1 MIFII
6 FLYIVNKK
14 MLFVKNAINL
24 MGNKILIFNIKM
36 NEFHKKNLLTQED
49 FEKLYTIIN
58 ENEDINEF
66 DPESKKSLLF
76 CSLYFIMN
84 SNKKAQK
91 TYQDEYLK
99 FNENDNLQNLYLLFN
114 IIELEL
120 KYRKRDSNELK
131 KLYNVLGGYMN
142 SSKYVEDYFLM
153 KYYLALLK
161 NLIED
166 YQNSNTLCSDIIAC
180 FSDNS
185 KKLPNYFSTYLH
197 SRIVYLKIQNYE
209 KMEKKQD
216 SINISNEITDHLESL
231 FETVKKNDDN
241 LSVKIGLKMSFYLK
255 ITNKPEDY
263 IKLLELIMNII
274 HKQMIS
280 GKLHPNLINQ
290 FLYFSSLLAY
300 NNTLL
305 SNLSELKRYTKKLN
319 NNIKIFETFKS
330 NNDLFDN
337 SNINY
342 FPIYKFLFVL
352 FSEITRDNTLP
363 EETKNKYI
371 KEYTDY
377 LGDSI
382 KVHNEIILNM
392 WILTKNNLPFYSNLF
407 EEKINNYYNDLKAKK
422 KFKNDDYLNFFFYIY
437 NKISLL
443 TRQYNKNPQEET
455 LKKAQAYSKSF
466 IDYIFENISK
476 ESHLK
481 YLFQLNY
488 CKDMFNRIYFV
499 YIYTF
504 FLMKNYKETL
514 KLIDNFFNVVKFQL
528 ELNISKGIGYLKI
541 QKMKGDFLFMT
552 EKYEDAIKE
561 YKNILSIYNK
571 YDGLILC
578 NLGLCYAFIGQKSL
592 ALKNLENSKKHL
604 SQINSTEK
612 IKEIDKII
620 QSIK

>member
-1 MIFII
+1 
-6 FLYIVNKK
+6 

-24 MGNKILIFNIKM
+24 MGNKILIFNLKM
-36 NEFHKKNLLTQED
+36 NEFHKQNTLTIDD
-49 FEKLYTIIN
+49 FQIIYNIIN
-58 ENEDINEF
+58 DNEEINEIVT
-66 DPESKKSLLF
+66 ESRKSLLL
-76 CSLYFIMN
+76 CSFYYIMN

-91 TYQDEYLK
+91 EYQDRYLN
-99 FNENDNLQNLYLLFN
+99 FYDNENSQSLLNLYLLFN
-114 IIELEL
+114 IIELEC
-120 KYRKRDSNELK
+120 KYRKRDTNELK
-131 KLYNVLGGYMN
+131 KLYNELNIYLN
-142 SSKYVEDYFLM
+142 SSKFVEDYLLM

-161 NLIED
+161 NLIEE
-166 YQNSNTLCSDIIAC
+166 YQESNVFCSDIIAT
-180 FSDNS
+180 FSEYS
-185 KKLPNYFSTYLH
+185 KTLQNNFSTYIH
-197 SRIVYLKIQNYE
+197 SRIIYLKIQNYE
-209 KMEKKQD
+209 KLEKEQNSPAIK
-216 SINISNEITDHLESL
+216 NEIIDHLDNL
-231 FETVKKNDDN
+231 FEIIKNTDEN
-241 LSVKIGLKMSFYLK
+241 LAVKIGLKMSFYQNL
-255 ITNKPEDY
+255 INKSSNC
-263 IKLLELIMNII
+263 IKTLELIMNII

>member
-1 MIFII
+1 
-6 FLYIVNKK
+6 

-24 MGNKILIFNIKM
+24 MGNKILIFNLKM
-36 NEFHKKNLLTQED
+36 NEFHKQNTLTIDD
-49 FEKLYTIIN
+49 FQIIYNIIN
-58 ENEDINEF
+58 DNEEINEIVT
-66 DPESKKSLLF
+66 ESRKSLLL
-76 CSLYFIMN
+76 CSFYYIMN

-91 TYQDEYLK
+91 EYQDRYLN
-99 FNENDNLQNLYLLFN
+99 FYDNENSQSLLNLYLLFN
-114 IIELEL
+114 IIELEC
-120 KYRKRDSNELK
+120 KYRKRDTNELK
-131 KLYNVLGGYMN
+131 KLYNELNIYLN
-142 SSKYVEDYFLM
+142 SSKFVEDYLLM

-161 NLIED
+161 NLIEE
-166 YQNSNTLCSDIIAC
+166 YQESNVFCSDIIAT
-180 FSDNS
+180 FSEYS
-185 KKLPNYFSTYLH
+185 KTLQNNFSTYIH
-197 SRIVYLKIQNYE
+197 SRIIYLKIQNYE
-209 KMEKKQD
+209 KLEKEQNSPAIK
-216 SINISNEITDHLESL
+216 NEIIDHLDNL
-231 FETVKKNDDN
+231 FEIIKNTDEN
-241 LSVKIGLKMSFYLK
+241 LAVKIGLKMSFYQNL
-255 ITNKPEDY
+255 INKSSNC
-263 IKLLELIMNII
+263 IKTLELIMNII

-280 GKLHPNLINQ
+280 GKQHPNLINQ

-352 FSEITRDNTLP
+352 FSEIARDKLLS
-363 EETKNKYI
+363 EETKNKYLE
-371 KEYTDY
+371 EYKDY

-382 KVHNEIILNM
+382 KMNDGIILNM

-620 QSIK
+620 Q

>member
-185 KKLPNYFSTYLH
+185 KKLPNHFSTYLH

-231 FETVKKNDDN
+231 FETVKNTDEN
-241 LSVKIGLKMSFYLK
+241 LAVKIGLKMSFYQNL
-255 ITNKPEDY
+255 INKSSNC
-263 IKLLELIMNII
+263 IKTLELIMNII

-280 GKLHPNLINQ
+280 GKQHPNLINQ

-305 SNLSELKRYTKKLN
+305 SNLTELRRYTKKIKS
-319 NNIKIFETFKS
+319 NIKILEKFND
-330 NNDLFDN
+330 NNY
-337 SNINY
+337 INY
-342 FPIYKFLFVL
+342 LPIYKFLFIL
-352 FSEITRDNTLP
+352 FSEIARDNTLP

-488 CKDMFNRIYFV
+488 CKDMFIRIYFV
-499 YIYTF
+499 YVYTF
-504 FLMKNYKETL
+504 FLMNNYQEAL
-514 KLIDNFFNVVKFQL
+514 KLIDNFYNVIKFQL
-528 ELNISKGIGYLKI
+528 ELNTIQGIGYSKM
-541 QKMKGDFLFMT
+541 QKLKGDTFFMS
-552 EKYEDAIKE
+552 EKYEEAIKE
-561 YKNILSIYNK
+561 YKKYLSIYNK
-571 YDGLILC
+571 YDGFILC
-578 NLGLCYAFIGQKSL
+578 NLALCYVYIGQKNL
-592 ALKNLENSKKHL
+592 ALQNFNNSKKYF
-604 SQINSTEK
+604 TELK
-612 IKEIDKII
+612 LLDKVNEIDKII
-620 QSIK
+620 KSIK